1 MAHDQT
7 SGAVANRY
15 GRDYAKRVAKAL
27 GAQMVRKGSN
37 ECVLNTARISI
48 HCANVGNNRVGVTY
62 DTLKRVSAVFGAF
75 AVGGDYYK
83 ILSLPVNQ
91 YTANMTP
98 TKSKGPSSG
107 KVGVVTKK
115 SFEALGS
122 VVAQV
127 QI

>member
-1 MAHDQT
+1 M
-7 SGAVANRY
+7 
-15 GRDYAKRVAKAL
+15 
-27 GAQMVRKGSN
+27 
-37 ECVLNTARISI
+37 
-48 HCANVGNNRVGVTY
+48 
-62 DTLKRVSAVFGAF
+62 SAVFGAF
-75 AVGGDYYK
+75 AVGGGCYK
-83 ILSLPVNQ
+83 ILSLPVNH

-122 VVAQV
+122 LVAQV